1 MVILRQKEF
10 GNKANKI
17 KIRQWQ
23 MTQAVNPVIQHQS
36 MGGIPQEQILK
47 NSERYKKAIEINKV
61 LPSSEYDN
69 PSISKVDKR
78 LGNAQQTL
86 LQQARGYG
94 QNTQDRGVKKIR
106 GTKVQEKI
114 KTKQE
119 RIQALSPE
127 NQKKF
132 RQSVLERKNRVVENP
147 SPITNTTIP
156 TNSIPKNPLNFG
168 PTAPKTNSPLDKG
181 TSRVTKSPFKLG
193 RTGKIMAGTALAAGA
208 LYGAKK
214 FYDKKKEKE

>member
-1 MVILRQKEF
+1 MIILRQKEF

-17 KIRQWQ
+17 KKWQ
-23 MTQAVNPVIQHQS
+23 MIQAVNPVIQHQS

-61 LPSSEYDN
+61 
-69 PSISKVDKR
+69 DKR

-86 LQQARGYG
+86 LQQAKGYG

-106 GTKVQEKI
+106 GTKVQE
-114 KTKQE
+114 
-119 RIQALSPE
+119 RVQALFPE

-132 RQSVLERKNRVVENP
+132 RQSVLEIKNRVVENP

-181 TSRVTKSPFKLG
+181 TSRVTKSPSKLG

>member
-1 MVILRQKEF
+1 MIILRQKEF

-17 KIRQWQ
+17 KTRQWQ

-94 QNTQDRGVKKIR
+94 QNTQDRGVKKNKR
-106 GTKVQEKI
+106 NEG
-114 KTKQE
+114 
-119 RIQALSPE
+119 
-127 NQKKF
+127 
-132 RQSVLERKNRVVENP
+132 
-147 SPITNTTIP
+147 
-156 TNSIPKNPLNFG
+156 
-168 PTAPKTNSPLDKG
+168 
-181 TSRVTKSPFKLG
+181 
-193 RTGKIMAGTALAAGA
+193 TGKN
-208 LYGAKK
+208 
-214 FYDKKKEKE
+214 